1 MIKKPLLCLLLV
13 SGLALAAA
21 KPYDE
26 MANAK
31 ADIQHALAAASQTQR
46 PVLVIFGANWCE
58 DCRAL
63 DSALKSEPNASLIAK
78 SFEVV
83 KVDVG
88 NFDHNVDI
96 SDAYGG
102 AISKGIPSA
111 IVLGAD
117 NHILY
122 ATRAG
127 ELANARTMS
136 KTGVYD
142 FFTAVVKKSHAQ

>member
-1 MIKKPLLCLLLV
+1 MIRKLLLASLLV
-13 SGLALAAA
+13 SGFALAAA
-21 KPYDE
+21 MPYDE
-26 MANAK
+26 KADAK
-31 ADIQHALAAASQTQR
+31 AGIQHALVAARHTQR

-63 DSALKSEPNASLIAK
+63 DAALKSEPNASLIAK

-88 NFDHNVDI
+88 NFDHNVDV

-102 AISKGIPSA
+102 ATKKGIPSA
-111 IVLGAD
+111 IVLDAD

-136 KTGVYD
+136 RTGVYD
-142 FFTAVVKKSHAQ
+142 FFTAMVKRSRAQ